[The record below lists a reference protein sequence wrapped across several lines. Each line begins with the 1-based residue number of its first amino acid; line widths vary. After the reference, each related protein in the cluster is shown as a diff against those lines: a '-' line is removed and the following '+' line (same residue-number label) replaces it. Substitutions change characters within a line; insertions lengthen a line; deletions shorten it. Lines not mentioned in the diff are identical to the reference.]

1 MASDTPKPAP
11 LVIFQ
16 RAPYEGSFARSALD
30 LAMSLAV
37 FAQQP
42 QLVFCGEGVLS
53 LKAGQSTGAIGRKSL
68 RKVIESLPF
77 YDVDAVFVD
86 ETAVEA
92 LGLTLEDLP
101 DFTILLSKNELR
113 TLMREASHVISL

>member
-1 MASDTPKPAP
+1 MASDTPKRAP
-11 LVIFQ
+11 LVVFQ

-42 QLVFCGEGVLS
+42 RLVFCGDAVLS
-53 LKAGQSTGAIGRKSL
+53 LNAGQSAGSIGRKSL
-68 RKVIESLPF
+68 RKVIESLPL
-77 YDVDAVFVD
+77 YDVDTVFVD
-86 ETAVEA
+86 KTAAES
-92 LGLTLEDLP
+92 LGLTPDDLP
-101 DFTILLSKNELR
+101 DFAILLSKNELR